1 MKIEWWELI
10 SKAVWWGWIKVWQIR
25 SARTSMSVVLFTYV
39 TCNVRFFLK
48 VLPPFVF
55 PYLSVFVLIYFYP
68 RTCPVQTKAW
78 SSILPLISQGNRMPL
93 FFIHACTMQTC
104 LSGAGICEH
113 SKFDF
118 VFLRLGPKSDLIY
131 LHEPL
136 ISKIYLIDPVTRNQ
150 GCMLALPLT

>member
-39 TCNVRFFLK
+39 TCNVWFFLK

-93 FFIHACTMQTC
+93 FFIHARTPCRRACQEPAYVNIQSLILYSSDSVLNQTSFTYTS
-104 LSGAGICEH
+104 LWLVRFTSLTQLQGIRAVC
-113 SKFDF
+113 
-118 VFLRLGPKSDLIY
+118 
-131 LHEPL
+131 
-136 ISKIYLIDPVTRNQ
+136 
-150 GCMLALPLT
+150 